1 MRHVHQGMLLSLA
14 LAALGG
20 CNSQPSTS
28 ATPAAEGEPATVR
41 FVNVETGCWV
51 LETSTARVQP
61 VELPAAFRVDGLE
74 VSVVLRDAPA
84 MMSLCQ
90 VGPLKTVEKITKRS

>member
-1 MRHVHQGMLLSLA
+1 MRHMRRGLMLSIA
-14 LAALGG
+14 LAATVG
-20 CNSQPSTS
+20 CNSQPATS
-28 ATPAAEGEPATVR
+28 AAPAVEGEAATVR

-51 LETSTARVQP
+51 LETNAGRVQP
-61 VELPAAFRVDGLE
+61 IDLPESFRVDGLQ
-74 VSVVLRDAPA
+74 VNVLLRDAPA